1 MKFQISNE
9 IYPDDHHRQAKNLVY
24 RQIFYNFKPYE
35 LRAYIRRFLMQKFD
49 ALDSIHYLNLIK
61 HEIKI
66 SK

>member
-35 LRAYIRRFLMQKFD
+35 LRAYIRCFLM
-49 ALDSIHYLNLIK
+49 
-61 HEIKI
+61 
-66 SK
+66 